1 MHLKAL
7 CQINAKN
14 THVTENLQFTMQS
27 LFPGVLREKIVLV
40 LGKYFKPDPR
50 SESKLLSTTVLTII
64 LSAHQFS

>member
-1 MHLKAL
+1 M
-7 CQINAKN
+7 
-14 THVTENLQFTMQS
+14 TENLQFTMQS

-50 SESKLLSTTVLTII
+50 SESKFLSITVLTII